1 MESKRKWYEW
11 TYLQKRK
18 RLTDLGRLRKWIY
31 DCQQR
36 GGIVTDFWKVI
47 YTLLCLKWITNKD
60 VLCSTW
66 NSAQCYLPD
75 WMGAEFG
82 WVPLLFTWN
91 YHNTVNWLCAVLS
104 LVSHVWLFVTPCTIA
119 YHASLWSLSRQGYWS
134 GLPCPPPGDPPNP
147 VLPHCRSILYHL
159 SHHGSPRMLEWVA
172 YPFSRASSP
181 PRNWTRLSY
190 TAGGFITRG
199 SLIGHTPTQSKKFK
213 FGKNSNIL

>member
-1 MESKRKWYEW
+1 MTLAATWMDLESVSLSEVSQIEKEKYCMTSLTGGIKRKWYEW

-36 GGIVTDFWKVI
+36 GVIVTDFWKVI

-60 VLCSTW
+60 ILSSTW
-66 NSAQCYLPD
+66 NSAQCYMPD
-75 WMGAEFG
+75 WMGTEFG

-119 YHASLWSLSRQGYWS
+119 YHASLSVEFLQAR
-134 GLPCPPPGDPPNP
+134 
-147 VLPHCRSILYHL
+147 ILK
-159 SHHGSPRMLEWVA
+159 WVA
-172 YPFSRASSP
+172 MPSSRGSSQPSSP
-181 PRNWTRLSY
+181 TL
-190 TAGGFITRG
+190 
-199 SLIGHTPTQSKKFK
+199 
-213 FGKNSNIL
+213 

>member
-1 MESKRKWYEW
+1 MNGLTYKRE
-11 TYLQKRK
+11 

-60 VLCSTW
+60 ILSSTW
-66 NSAQCYLPD
+66 NSAQCYMPD
-75 WMGAEFG
+75 WMGTEFG

-119 YHASLWSLSRQGYWS
+119 YHASLSVEFLQARILKWVAMPSSRGSSQPSSPTLEVDSLPSEPPGKPKNAGVGSLSLLQDIFPS
-134 GLPCPPPGDPPNP
+134 QELNQD
-147 VLPHCRSILYHL
+147 LLHCRWIHYQRKLNW
-159 SHHGSPRMLEWVA
+159 P
-172 YPFSRASSP
+172 YP
-181 PRNWTRLSY
+181 NT
-190 TAGGFITRG
+190 
-199 SLIGHTPTQSKKFK
+199 K
-213 FGKNSNIL
+213 